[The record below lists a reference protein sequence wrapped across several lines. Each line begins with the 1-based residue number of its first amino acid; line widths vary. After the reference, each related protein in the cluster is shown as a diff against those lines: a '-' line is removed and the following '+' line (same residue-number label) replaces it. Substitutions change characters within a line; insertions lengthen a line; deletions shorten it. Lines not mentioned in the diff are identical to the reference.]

1 VIVVGLVVSIPVGA
15 GSATNV
21 PSPSTSILVPSNG
34 ATLSGSTYLD
44 ASATNATSVE
54 FVLFGGIYGFSPPV
68 VCTAT
73 PTLYGWLCAWNTKTV
88 PNNSYVLV
96 AVAFGAGGTSFS
108 TAVNVSVQNPQPTT
122 SVLVPSDGAVVSG
135 TTYLDASASNAA
147 NVAFLLF
154 GGIYGEAVQ
163 LLCTATLTPYGWL
176 CAWDTTTVPND
187 TYGLVSGA
195 VSPAGEAF
203 SSSISITVSN

>member
-1 VIVVGLVVSIPVGA
+1 MRAPLSVVGLVIVVGLVVSIPTA
-15 GSATNV
+15 TGSATND
-21 PSPSTSILVPSNG
+21 PPLSTSILIPSNG

-135 TTYLDASASNAA
+135 TTYLDASASNAT

-163 LLCTATLTPYGWL
+163 LLCTATLTPL
-176 CAWDTTTVPND
+176 S
-187 TYGLVSGA
+187 L
-195 VSPAGEAF
+195 
-203 SSSISITVSN
+203 IHI